1 MSRTA
6 SRLTR
11 ILAMLPW
18 VIANPGAS
26 VDEVCQRFGYK
37 NHEDLA
43 RDLDVV
49 FVCGLPG
56 YGPGELMVAYIDGD
70 EVVVDTADYF
80 ERAPRLTPS
89 EALSMLAS
97 GMAILSMGE
106 GSPALE
112 SAVDKLISTLAP
124 DADGLAVDISAEP
137 TLVSPLRKAA
147 AEHRVVRITYTS
159 LGSGETTERAI
170 EPWVVFTSLGNWY
183 VTGYCRLAQGERVF
197 RLDRIRDLEP
207 TDEEFEPPAEIPE
220 PQVSYTPSDDDV
232 RARIAL
238 SPSARWVLDY
248 YPVDVVSDSGD
259 EVVIEFSASDPSVA
273 ARLLLR
279 LGDRARLIEGDEVR
293 AALSDLGNRILARYR

>member
-112 SAVDKLISTLAP
+112 SAVDKLIATLAP

-248 YPVDVVSDSGD
+248 YPVDVVEDGPD
-259 EVVIEFSASDPSVA
+259 QVVIDFSASDPLVA

-279 LGDRARLIEGDEVR
+279 LGTRARLLEGTEV
-293 AALSDLGNRILARYR
+293 AEALQALGQRVLARYS

>member
-248 YPVDVVSDSGD
+248 YPVDVVEDGPD
-259 EVVIEFSASDPSVA
+259 QVVIDFSASDPLVA

-279 LGDRARLIEGDEVR
+279 LGTRARLLEGTEV
-293 AALSDLGNRILARYR
+293 AEALQALGQRVLARYS